1 MKHYA
6 KSRGQIRDIYKTNM
20 GHLQDKYETFI
31 GQIWDIYG
39 TFIEIPFSYYP
50 LKNNSTQPHKKPIY
64 LHFSLSTDNI

>member
-31 GQIWDIYG
+31 GQIWDIYRDS
-39 TFIEIPFSYYP
+39 FLLLSP
-50 LKNNSTQPHKKPIY
+50 KKQ
-64 LHFSLSTDNI
+64 LHPTP